1 MDSYKKLKKAE
12 LIDHMIK
19 LQLDYDKILIEK
31 AISENLV
38 EEYKEMLVFLVP
50 GFISYRDQLAA
61 LHGLL
66 QKAAGAIS
74 SNDELVS
81 NYFKTFGTNNL
92 FSQEKDKFEMLIKQ
106 YLNKNIKKDDDDA
119 WRFMGDDSTIN

>member
-119 WRFMGDDSTIN
+119 